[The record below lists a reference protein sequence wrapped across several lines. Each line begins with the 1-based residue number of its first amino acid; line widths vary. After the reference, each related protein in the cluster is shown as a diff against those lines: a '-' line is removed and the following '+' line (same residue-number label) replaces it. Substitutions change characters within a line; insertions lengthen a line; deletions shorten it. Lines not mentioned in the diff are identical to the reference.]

1 MNFMNDVAPVML
13 YELPRAERADLA
25 LENIKEI
32 DNFLDFEQCLIK
44 EEAYAAC
51 GPFWEEL
58 PVILEEAQGATVLL
72 AVVTTRKKELSLTWR
87 WVDTGGRQKKNS
99 SGQSCFPPL
108 QPLVFQ
114 YPNAYFS
121 LLEEPFREQALNVEA
136 VFALLRK
143 RHHELT
149 RLRRALSNYTVRV
162 QRDYRK
168 VAYKKLPTVSNDL

>member
-72 AVVTTRKKELSLTWR
+72 AVVTTRKNELSLTWR
-87 WVDTGGRQKKNS
+87 WVDTGGRKKRTH
-99 SGQSCFPPL
+99 P
-108 QPLVFQ
+108 
-114 YPNAYFS
+114 
-121 LLEEPFREQALNVEA
+121 
-136 VFALLRK
+136 
-143 RHHELT
+143 
-149 RLRRALSNYTVRV
+149 VRV
-162 QRDYRK
+162 ASRRCNHWFFNIRTLTFHCWRSHFENRLLTL
-168 VAYKKLPTVSNDL
+168 KLCLRFCESGIMS